1 MNQHAAIAVN
11 RFGLGARPG
20 EMETAASNPRRWLLE
35 QLEGAYAEPKQFKG
49 FATTAQHREN
59 YSYRYTVLGRGLNE
73 AQRKAKEAGDQAE
86 VDRLGHSIS
95 RMLGGYVTWVAENFM
110 LEYGARTNIAMT
122 TDKPFH
128 ERLVRFW
135 SNHLVVPAIKQP
147 CGVVT
152 GAYEREVIRPHV
164 TGKFSDM
171 LKASAQNPA
180 MLVFLDNHLS
190 IGPNSTY
197 GRAKKVGLNEN
208 LAREILELH
217 TMGVEGG
224 YTQADVIQLAYAI
237 TGWSTYPAADH
248 AAYQLDGRAGKS
260 LGGFV
265 FHPEWHE
272 PGEVTVV
279 GKTYKAGGL
288 EQGEEVLYDL
298 ARRPETARYLAT
310 KLARHFVVDEPTPD
324 LVDRLANTYLANDT
338 DLTEMTRALV
348 DSEEP
353 WSNAQSKLKLPEDY
367 AISCYRSLGLTIG
380 DRPVPPQSM
389 YNFESY
395 VQKKH
400 YWAWLA
406 NDTFGFL
413 KSKDLDQFT
422 EPDAKLGAEIAT
434 FYGDV
439 KSMGQSPWNAPGPQ
453 GWYDR
458 WSDWSG
464 ADSMLKRVEWSL
476 TVAARHADRMSEP
489 VQYLNQSLGDLASP
503 ELKTEVARA
512 ASAQQA
518 LGLALASPDFQR
530 R

>member
-1 MNQHAAIAVN
+1 MNQNAAIAVN
-11 RFGLGARPG
+11 RFGLGALPG
-20 EMETAASNPRRWLLE
+20 EMEAAAVNPRRWVLE
-35 QLEGAYAEPKQFKG
+35 QLDGPYVQPEQFRG

-59 YSYRYTVLGRGLNE
+59 YSYRYTVVARDLNE
-73 AQRKAKEAGDQAE
+73 AQRKARDAGDQIE
-86 VDRLGHSIS
+86 FDRLGHSIA

-110 LEYGARTNIAMT
+110 LEYGARTNVALT

-135 SNHLVVPAIKQP
+135 SNHLVVPAIKQQ
-147 CGVVT
+147 CGVVC

-171 LKASAQNPA
+171 LLASAQNPA

-190 IGPNSTY
+190 IGPNSPY
-197 GRAKKVGLNEN
+197 GREKKVGLNEN

-224 YTQADVIQLAYAI
+224 YTQTDVIQLAHAI
-237 TGWSTYPAADH
+237 TGWSSYPAADH
-248 AAYQLDGRAGKS
+248 AAYQHNGRTGEPVGK
-260 LGGFV
+260 FV
-265 FHPEWHE
+265 FHADWHE

-279 GKTYKAGGL
+279 GKTYKAGGV
-288 EQGEEVLYDL
+288 EQGEAVLYDL
-298 ARRPETARYLAT
+298 ARRPETARFLAT
-310 KLARHFVVDEPTPD
+310 KLARHFVADEPTPD
-324 LVDRLANTYLANDT
+324 LVDRLANVYLAHDT
-338 DLTEMTRALV
+338 DLAEMTRALIE
-348 DSEEP
+348 SEEA
-353 WSNAQSKLKLPEDY
+353 WTQAQSKLKLPEDY
-367 AISCYRSLGLTIG
+367 AISCYRSLGLKIG
-380 DRPVPPQSM
+380 DGPVPPQSM
-389 YNFESY
+389 YNFETY
-395 VQKKH
+395 IQKKH

-406 NDTFGFL
+406 NDPYGLL
-413 KSKDLDQFT
+413 KTKDPAQFT
-422 EPDAKLGAEIAT
+422 EPDAKLGASIAT
-434 FYGDV
+434 FYADV

-458 WSDWSG
+458 WGDWSG

-476 TVAARHADRMSEP
+476 AVAAKHADRMSGP

-512 ASAQQA
+512 ASAEQA
-518 LGLALASPDFQR
+518 LALALASPDFQR